1 MKTEEKWL
9 ATRTL
14 HDQTGP
20 AATVEIQIGFPERRT
35 ADEWACPF
43 RIVGL
48 GADISEYGIGA
59 DALQA
64 LITAHEGVATALRA
78 SGRKLS
84 WMGLPGETGIRRQIP
99 IYIGPDFA
107 DEIESY
113 IDAKIEAFNKARETA
128 AE

>member
-14 HDQTGP
+14 HDQNDP

-35 ADEWACPF
+35 VDEWACPF
-43 RIVGL
+43 HIVGL
-48 GADISEYGIGA
+48 GAEISEYGFGV

-64 LITAHEGVATALRA
+64 LITAHEGIATALRA

-84 WMGLPGETGIRRQIP
+84 WLGLPGETGIRRQIP